1 MVLKSWRNLKRC
13 FIGCEKFQELKSGN
27 AELGRMGCSAFWV
40 CYGHEPGLPL
50 HTRACGVA
58 AVVQAK
64 SLARNHCCSIIKQS
78 ALRTA
83 LQQEAFTGIDF

>member
-1 MVLKSWRNLKRC
+1 MVLKSWRNLKHC
-13 FIGCEKFQELKSGN
+13 FIGSEKFQELKSGN

-40 CYGHEPGLPL
+40 CYG

-78 ALRTA
+78 VLRTA